1 MIPPAHL
8 FSIFF
13 FFFYNCLFF
22 ITRIIKAAM
31 DRMMTSYEAKLSSE
45 KHKRRAQE
53 T

>member
-1 MIPPAHL
+1 MIPPAHF
-8 FSIFF
+8 FS

-45 KHKRRAQE
+45 RKEKSVSKN
-53 T
+53 